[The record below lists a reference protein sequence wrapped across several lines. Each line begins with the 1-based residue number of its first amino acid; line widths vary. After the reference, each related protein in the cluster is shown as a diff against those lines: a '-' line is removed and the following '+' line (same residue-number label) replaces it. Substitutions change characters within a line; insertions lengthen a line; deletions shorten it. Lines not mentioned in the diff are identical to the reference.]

1 MDKDLTAEHV
11 KNRLKSQC
19 VITLS
24 VKNAENPIY
33 TMNCSNESG
42 NFLDTTVKIVDN
54 RMT

>member
-11 KNRLKSQC
+11 KQ
-19 VITLS
+19 IEIS
-24 VKNAENPIY
+24 VCNYLIRKNAKNPIY
-33 TMNCSNESG
+33 TMDCSNESG